1 VFAYVCRPHAHHFT
15 RRIQWLF
22 ASSPSPRLTH
32 EGLDNGKAT
41 RLAQGASSSV
51 AQGPPQQ
58 GQGQVDCMACDHH
71 FTFPCRIQT
80 PQIRAYQGPVC
91 KSSFAPSRLFKQ
103 QRLTWLQRVKKW
115 FYHHGK
121 SQSQSKRLTATVPA
135 LLAKPSRKLVPLT
148 PPQAYSLLF
157 CQRGSALYKELHR
170 AWKLYRAADEV
181 TVDAYEHLFPTTH
194 NPKLP
199 FVTFQ
204 QAIFKDKIT
213 VATEEELNAIQEF
226 IDARFE
232 KDTQL
237 RERPWEALKVDDLQ
251 EDVELERNYVKE

>member
-1 VFAYVCRPHAHHFT
+1 
-15 RRIQWLF
+15 
-22 ASSPSPRLTH
+22 
-32 EGLDNGKAT
+32 
-41 RLAQGASSSV
+41 
-51 AQGPPQQ
+51 
-58 GQGQVDCMACDHH
+58 MAPGHH
-71 FTFPCRIQT
+71 FTFFPRIQT
-80 PQIRAYQGPVC
+80 PQVRAYQGPIC
-91 KSSFAPSRLFKQ
+91 KSFFAPSCLFKQ
-103 QRLTWLQRVKKW
+103 QQLTWLQRIKKW

-121 SQSQSKRLTATVPA
+121 PQSSSKRLTATVPD
-135 LLAKPSRKLVPLT
+135 LLAKPPRKVVPLT

-170 AWKLYRAADEV
+170 AWKRYCAADEV
-181 TVDAYEHLFPTTH
+181 TVETYVHLFAAKH

-213 VATEEELNAIQEF
+213 VATQEELDAIQEF
-226 IDARFE
+226 INARFE

-237 RERPWEALKVDDLQ
+237 RQRPWEVLKIDDLQ